1 MYAMRLDTA
10 IAIIAIC
17 GALIAVQLVFLTVEI
32 AALKRVVFMLLRKLN
47 ALNEAV
53 NPWAAENEPTD
64 PNMPPARGKKRLSF
78 YVPFTRKRD

>member
-10 IAIIAIC
+10 IAIIAMC
-17 GALIAVQLVFLTVEI
+17 GALIAVQLVMLTIEI
-32 AALKRVVFMLLRKLN
+32 VALKRVVHTLLRKLN

-64 PNMPPARGKKRLSF
+64 PNMPPPLGKKRLTF
-78 YVPFTRKRD
+78 FIPFTRKRD

>member
-1 MYAMRLDTA
+1 MRLDTA

-17 GALIAVQLVFLTVEI
+17 GALIAVQLVLLTVEI
-32 AALKRVVFMLLRKLN
+32 AALKRVVLMLQRKLN

-64 PNMPPARGKKRLSF
+64 SNMPPPARRKRVSF
-78 YVPFTRKRD
+78 FIPFTRKRD